1 LNKIIEPKY
10 LLISDSFV
18 NWKILLL
25 FCVSKYLISLF
36 LKDTSLGGLA
46 IKCVTRCIYGVLLL
60 KYPFYF
66 LSEFVLS
73 VSIESTITL
82 FSHLQKLFEIL
93 PQVKHC
99 DLIRFKQRLINLKKT
114 IIKDAGQ
121 YSSKELVNMALS
133 AQQIKLV
140 EQIQFNI
147 LRSIQDK
154 QQKII
159 ALPKIT
165 YPDGLPIS
173 DNAAQIS
180 ATIKANQVVIIAG
193 ETGSGK
199 TTQIPKICLE
209 LGRGVNG
216 LIGHTQPR
224 RIAARTVANRI
235 AEELGTKVGEQV
247 GYKVRFNDQ
256 VSERSYIKLMT
267 DGILLAE
274 MQKDRLLRQYD
285 TIIIDEAH
293 ERSLNIDFILGYLKE
308 ILVKR
313 PDLKLIITSATIDPQ
328 RFAKHF
334 ASKTGVL
341 APIIEVSGRTFPVEM
356 RYRPLNDR
364 VVSDGEE
371 HSSQDVDVI
380 SGILS
385 AVDELSDCGQGD
397 ILIFLNGER
406 EIRDTAAALNTAN
419 LRHTHILP
427 LYARLTV
434 SEQNQIFKSHSGRNI
449 VLATN
454 VAETSL
460 TVPGIKYVIDPG
472 TARISRYSYR
482 TKVQRLPIE
491 PISQASANQRSG
503 RCGRVSEGVCIRLY
517 SEDDYKSRA
526 EFTDPEILRTNLAT
540 VILQMHALDLG
551 DIANFPFVESPDN
564 RNITDG
570 IRLLE
575 EIAAV
580 ESVDNADKVGIKGK
594 VSSTATQL
602 TTSGRLLAKFPI
614 DPRLAKMVVTAIEFG
629 CIEQILVI
637 VSALSIQDPRERP
650 HEKQQLSDEK
660 HNRFK
665 NKNSDFISLLNLW
678 QYISQQQQDLTQN
691 HFRKLCQRE
700 FLSYVRLREWQDI
713 FSQLKRTLKEQKITL
728 TSIDYRFSM
737 PATQQNQEA
746 SSAID
751 KAKESEQ
758 DASLTPVHQALLSG
772 LLSHIGQQD
781 ENREYKGARGMK
793 FFIFPGS
800 ALTKK
805 SPKWLMSAELVETS
819 RLFARMNAKIDPLWL
834 EPLAQHLV
842 KRNYSEPHWEKKQ
855 GAVMAFEQVTLY
867 GLSIVSKRKINFNT
881 IEPHTCRE
889 IFIREALVNGDCA
902 IKEKFLSKNQQLVEN
917 IEALEQKARRR
928 DFLID
933 EQHLVNFYSDK
944 LPDTIVCQR
953 SFLAWWKQ
961 AKQENGQLLDFSKA
975 FLLNESIG
983 ELSAI
988 EYPDFWQQESI
999 ILPLTYHFSPG
1010 DVDDGISVIVP
1021 IALLN
1026 QVQEFGFDWLIP
1038 ALREELV
1045 IALIKALPKT
1055 LRRNFVPAPNYA
1067 EACLAAMPA
1076 EQGSLQEALAKQL
1089 LRMTGVRLPEDAWHD
1104 ITLPVHL
1111 TMNFHVVDDKG
1122 NILKQGRDLNEL
1134 KAELQGKVKASI
1146 KQVAEKGIEQADLTQ
1161 WSFDEL
1167 PKGYEKKVANITIK
1181 AFPALVD
1188 NKSSVSIELFEQE
1201 QHAQEAMIKGISRLI
1216 LLNIPTP
1223 LKYLQENLPN
1233 KAKLGLYFNPF
1244 GSINELLQDCIQGAC
1259 LYLVQQFSQHQNN
1272 EQLPRTEKQFVQC
1285 CDYVRAEI
1293 ADCVLAAAIKVERA
1307 LSLRHEVTKKMKGS
1321 VPLNVIQSHG
1331 DIKQQCEQLIF
1342 KGFVSA
1348 SGLSKLDDITRY
1360 LQGMLRRLDKLPI
1373 DPNQDRLK
1381 LIEVNKVNDTFQT
1394 IMSKQRKDKPVERDL
1409 FATRWLIEELRI
1421 SLFAQNLGTSA
1432 PISVKRIL
1440 NHLKG
1445 FS

>member
-1 LNKIIEPKY
+1 MPPE
-10 LLISDSFV
+10 
-18 NWKILLL
+18 
-25 FCVSKYLISLF
+25 
-36 LKDTSLGGLA
+36 T
-46 IKCVTRCIYGVLLL
+46 
-60 KYPFYF
+60 
-66 LSEFVLS
+66 
-73 VSIESTITL
+73 
-82 FSHLQKLFEIL
+82 
-93 PQVKHC
+93 
-99 DLIRFKQRLINLKKT
+99 
-114 IIKDAGQ
+114 
-121 YSSKELVNMALS
+121 ALS
-133 AQQIKLV
+133 DKQIKLV
-140 EQIQFNI
+140 GQLQQAIVK
-147 LRSIQDK
+147 SIEDK
-154 QQKII
+154 QYKLNN
-159 ALPKIT
+159 LPNIT
-165 YPDGLPIS
+165 YPEGLPIS
-173 DNAAQIS
+173 DNAAEI
-180 ATIKANQVVIIAG
+180 AELIKANQVVIIAG

-209 LGRGVNG
+209 LGRGVDG

-235 AEELGTKVGEQV
+235 ADELGTQLGEQV

-256 VSERSYIKLMT
+256 VSDQSYIKLMT

-274 MQKDRLLRQYD
+274 MQKDRLLRKYD

-293 ERSLNIDFILGYLKE
+293 ERSLNIDFILGYLKQ
-308 ILVKR
+308 ILIKR

-334 ASKTGVL
+334 ANKKGEL

-356 RYRPLNDR
+356 RYRPLNNRIDE
-364 VVSDGEE
+364 DGEE
-371 HSSQDVDVI
+371 QSQQDIDVI
-380 SGILS
+380 SGILD

-406 EIRDTAAALNTAN
+406 EIRDTAAALNKAN

-434 SEQNQIFKSHSGRNI
+434 AEQNQIFKPHTGRNI

-503 RCGRVSEGVCIRLY
+503 RCGRVSEGICIRLY
-517 SEDDYKSRA
+517 SEDDYLSRA

-551 DIANFPFVESPDN
+551 DIANFPFVEAPDN

-580 ESVDNADKVGIKGK
+580 EPAKPAKGRGHNTNQISK
-594 VSSTATQL
+594 TATQL
-602 TTSGRLLAKFPI
+602 TKSGRLLSKFPI
-614 DPRLAKMVVTAIEFG
+614 DPRLAKMVISAIEFG
-629 CIEQILVI
+629 CIEQILII

-660 HNRFK
+660 HNRFR
-665 NKNSDFISLLNLW
+665 NKQSDFVSLLNLW
-678 QYISQQQQDLTQN
+678 QYINEQKKDLTQN
-691 HFRKLCQRE
+691 QFRKLCQKE

-713 FSQLKRTLKEQKITL
+713 FTQLKMTLKEQKINL
-728 TSIDYRFSM
+728 TSVNYQFVM
-737 PATQQNQEA
+737 AKQEPGQA
-746 SSAID
+746 VNKSKEAEVDSSLI
-751 KAKESEQ
+751 
-758 DASLTPVHQALLSG
+758 PVHQALLSG

-800 ALTKK
+800 ALSKK

-867 GLSIVSKRKINFNT
+867 GLSIVTKRKINFHN

-889 IFIREALVNGDCA
+889 LFIREALVNGDST
-902 IKEKFLSKNQQLVEN
+902 IREKFLNRNKQLVES
-917 IEALEQKARRR
+917 IETLEQKARRR

-933 EQHLVNFYSDK
+933 EQQLVDFYSKK
-944 LPDTIVCQR
+944 LPENIVCQR
-953 SFLAWWKQ
+953 SFLAWWK
-961 AKQENGQLLDFSKA
+961 KEKHSNGQLLDFTKA
-975 FLLNESIG
+975 FLLNESSE
-983 ELSAI
+983 ELTAA
-988 EYPDFWQQESI
+988 EYPDLWQQESLT
-999 ILPLTYHFSPG
+999 LPLKYHFNPG
-1010 DVDDGISVIVP
+1010 DIDDGISVVIPV
-1021 IALLN
+1021 ALLN
-1026 QVQEFGFDWLIP
+1026 QVQDIGFDWLIP
-1038 ALREELV
+1038 ALREELA

-1067 EACLAAMPA
+1067 QACLAAMPV
-1076 EQGSLQEALAKQL
+1076 EQGSLHEALAKQL
-1089 LRMTGVRLPEDAWHD
+1089 LRMTGVRLPEDAWQD
-1104 ITLPVHL
+1104 ISLPMHL
-1111 TMNFHVVDDKG
+1111 TMNFQVIDDKG
-1122 NILKQGRDLNEL
+1122 KLLKQGRDLNQL
-1134 KAELQGKVKASI
+1134 KSELQGKVKATI

-1161 WSFDEL
+1161 WDFGSL
-1167 PKGYEKKVANITIK
+1167 PLGYEKKVANITIK

-1188 NKSSVSIELFEQE
+1188 HKNSVAIELFEQE
-1201 QHAQEAMIKGISRLI
+1201 QHAQVAMLKGISRLI

-1223 LKYLQENLPN
+1223 LKYLQEKLPN

-1244 GSINELLQDCIQGAC
+1244 GSINDLLQDCIQGAC
-1259 LYLVQQFSQHQNN
+1259 LSLVNDFSNQQNDG
-1272 EQLPRTEKQFVQC
+1272 QLPRAEKEFAQC
-1285 CDYVRAEI
+1285 CDFVRAEI
-1293 ADCVLAAAIKVERA
+1293 ADCVLTAAIKVERA
-1307 LSLRHEVTKKMKGS
+1307 LSLRHDVTKKMKGS

-1348 SGLSKLDDITRY
+1348 SGLDKLDDIIRY
-1360 LQGMLRRLDKLPI
+1360 LQGMLRRLEKLPI

-1381 LIEVNKVNDTFQT
+1381 LIEVNKVNDHYQQ
-1394 IMSKQRKDKPVERDL
+1394 IIAKQRKDKPIESEL
-1409 FATRWLIEELRI
+1409 LATRWLIEELRI
-1421 SLFAQNLGTSA
+1421 SLFAQNLGTAS

-1440 NHLKG
+1440 NHLKA
-1445 FS
+1445 FM

>member
-1 LNKIIEPKY
+1 
-10 LLISDSFV
+10 V
-18 NWKILLL
+18 
-25 FCVSKYLISLF
+25 
-36 LKDTSLGGLA
+36 
-46 IKCVTRCIYGVLLL
+46 
-60 KYPFYF
+60 
-66 LSEFVLS
+66 S
-73 VSIESTITL
+73 VSIESSITL
-82 FSHLQKLFEIL
+82 FSHLQNLFEIL
-93 PQVKHC
+93 PQAKHC
-99 DLIRFKQRLINLKKT
+99 DAIRFKQRLIQLQKSITKGAGKK
-114 IIKDAGQ
+114 
-121 YSSKELVNMALS
+121 SSTELAAVTLS
-133 AQQIKLV
+133 VQQIKLV
-140 EQIQFNI
+140 EQLQLNI
-147 LRSIQDK
+147 TKSIQDK
-154 QQKII
+154 HKKISS
-159 ALPKIT
+159 LPQIT
-165 YPDGLPIS
+165 YPEGLPIS
-173 DNAAQIS
+173 DNAEHIS
-180 ATIKANQVVIIAG
+180 AVIKANQVVIIAG

-209 LGRGVNG
+209 LGRGVDG

-235 AEELGTKVGEQV
+235 AEELGTKLGDEV

-256 VSERSYIKLMT
+256 VSDKSYIKLMT

-274 MQKDRLLRQYD
+274 MQKDRLLRKYD

-293 ERSLNIDFILGYLKE
+293 ERSLNIDFILGYLKQ
-308 ILVKR
+308 ILIKR

-334 ASKTGVL
+334 ANKQGEL

-364 VVSDGEE
+364 IDNEDDDQ
-371 HSSQDVDVI
+371 SSQDVDVI

-385 AVDELSDCGQGD
+385 AVDELSDCGEGD
-397 ILIFLNGER
+397 ILVFLNGER
-406 EIRDTAAALNTAN
+406 EIRDTAAALNKAN

-434 SEQNQIFKSHSGRNI
+434 AEQNQIFKPHSGRNI

-472 TARISRYSYR
+472 TARVSRYSYR

-491 PISQASANQRSG
+491 PVSQASANQRSG
-503 RCGRVSEGVCIRLY
+503 RCGRVSEGICIRLY
-517 SEDDYKSRA
+517 SEDDYNNRA

-551 DIANFPFVESPDN
+551 DIANFPFVEAPDN

-580 ESVDNADKVGIKGK
+580 ESKDQPTNESTEKQSK
-594 VSSTATQL
+594 TATQL
-602 TTSGRLLAKFPI
+602 TQSGRLLAKFPI
-614 DPRLAKMVVTAIEFG
+614 DPRLAKMVITAIEFG
-629 CIEQILVI
+629 CIEQILII

-665 NKNSDFISLLNLW
+665 NKSSDFISLLNLW
-678 QYISQQQQDLTQN
+678 QYINDQKTDLTQN
-691 HFRKLCQRE
+691 QFRKLCQRE
-700 FLSYVRLREWQDI
+700 YLSYVRLREWQDI
-713 FSQLKRTLKEQKITL
+713 FTQLKMTLKEQKITL
-728 TSIDYRFSM
+728 TSVNYRFTLPS
-737 PATQQNQEA
+737 TQQGEA
-746 SSAID
+746 AD
-751 KAKESEQ
+751 KTKESEQ
-758 DASLTPVHQALLSG
+758 DSALTPVHQALLSG

-867 GLSIVSKRKINFNT
+867 GLTIVSQRKINFNT
-881 IEPHTCRE
+881 IEPITCRE
-889 IFIREALVNGDCA
+889 IFIREALVNGDCV
-902 IKEKFLSKNQQLVEN
+902 IKERFLTKNQQLVES

-933 EQHLVNFYSDK
+933 EQHLVDFYSHK

-953 SFLAWWKQ
+953 SFLSWWKK
-961 AKQENGQLLDFSKA
+961 AKQENGNLLDFSKA
-975 FLLNESIG
+975 FLLNESSN
-983 ELSAI
+983 ELSAA
-988 EYPDFWQQESI
+988 EYPDFWQQGSI
-999 ILPLTYHFSPG
+999 TLPLSYHFSPG
-1010 DVDDGISVIVP
+1010 EIDDGISVIVP

-1026 QVQEFGFDWLIP
+1026 QVQEEGFDWLIP
-1038 ALREELV
+1038 ALREELA

-1067 EACLAAMPA
+1067 QACLAAMPT
-1076 EQGSLQEALAKQL
+1076 EQGDLKAALAKQL
-1089 LRMTGVRLPEDAWHD
+1089 LRMTGVRLPEEAWHD
-1104 ITLPVHL
+1104 ITLPIHL
-1111 TMNFHVVDDKG
+1111 TMNFQVVDDKG
-1122 NILKQGRDLNEL
+1122 KLLKQGRGLNDL
-1134 KAELQGKVKASI
+1134 KSELQGKVKASI
-1146 KQVAEKGIEQADLTQ
+1146 KQVAEKGIEKADLTL
-1161 WSFDEL
+1161 WDFGDL

-1188 NKSSVSIELFEQE
+1188 HKSSVAIELFEQE
-1201 QHAQEAMIKGISRLI
+1201 QQAEEAMLKGISRLI

-1223 LKYLQENLPN
+1223 LKYLQEKLPN

-1244 GSINELLQDCIQGAC
+1244 GSINDLLQDCIQGAC
-1259 LYLVQQFSQHQNN
+1259 LSLVEQFSQRHN
-1272 EQLPRTEKQFVQC
+1272 EGQLPRGEIQFSQC
-1285 CDYVRAEI
+1285 CNFVRAEI
-1293 ADCVLAAAIKVERA
+1293 ADCVLTAAIKVERA
-1307 LSLRHEVTKKMKGS
+1307 LSLRHDVTKKMKGS
-1321 VPLNVIQSHG
+1321 VPLNVIQSHS

-1342 KGFVSA
+1342 KGFVSF

-1360 LQGMLRRLDKLPI
+1360 LQGMLRRLEKLPI

-1381 LIEVNKVNDTFQT
+1381 LIEVNKVNDAFQ
-1394 IMSKQRKDKPVERDL
+1394 IIIGKQRKDKPIDNDL
-1409 FATRWLIEELRI
+1409 FSTRWLIEELRI
-1421 SLFAQNLGTSA
+1421 SLFAQNLGTSS

>member
-1 LNKIIEPKY
+1 M
-10 LLISDSFV
+10 
-18 NWKILLL
+18 
-25 FCVSKYLISLF
+25 
-36 LKDTSLGGLA
+36 
-46 IKCVTRCIYGVLLL
+46 
-60 KYPFYF
+60 
-66 LSEFVLS
+66 S
-73 VSIESTITL
+73 VSIESSITL
-82 FSHLQKLFEIL
+82 FSHLQNLFEIL
-93 PQVKHC
+93 PQAKHC
-99 DLIRFKQRLINLKKT
+99 DAIRFKQRLIQLQKSITKGAGKK
-114 IIKDAGQ
+114 
-121 YSSKELVNMALS
+121 SSTELAAVTLS
-133 AQQIKLV
+133 VQQIKLV
-140 EQIQFNI
+140 EQLQLNI
-147 LRSIQDK
+147 TKSIQDK
-154 QQKII
+154 HKKISS
-159 ALPKIT
+159 LPQIT
-165 YPDGLPIS
+165 YPEGLPIS
-173 DNAAQIS
+173 DNAEHIS
-180 ATIKANQVVIIAG
+180 AVIKANQVVIIAG

-209 LGRGVNG
+209 LGRGVDG

-235 AEELGTKVGEQV
+235 AEELGTKLGDEV

-256 VSERSYIKLMT
+256 VSDKSYIKLMT

-274 MQKDRLLRQYD
+274 MQKDRLLRKYD

-293 ERSLNIDFILGYLKE
+293 ERSLNIDFILGYLKQ
-308 ILVKR
+308 ILIKR

-334 ASKTGVL
+334 ANKQGEL

-364 VVSDGEE
+364 IDNEDDDQ
-371 HSSQDVDVI
+371 SSQDVDVI

-385 AVDELSDCGQGD
+385 AVDELSDCGEGD
-397 ILIFLNGER
+397 ILVFLNGER
-406 EIRDTAAALNTAN
+406 EIRDTAAALNKAN

-434 SEQNQIFKSHSGRNI
+434 AEQNQIFKPHSGRNI

-472 TARISRYSYR
+472 TARVSRYSYR

-491 PISQASANQRSG
+491 PVSQASANQRSG
-503 RCGRVSEGVCIRLY
+503 RCGRVSEGICIRLY
-517 SEDDYKSRA
+517 SEDDYNNRA

-551 DIANFPFVESPDN
+551 DIANFPFVEAPDN

-580 ESVDNADKVGIKGK
+580 ESKDQPTNESTEKQSK
-594 VSSTATQL
+594 TATQL
-602 TTSGRLLAKFPI
+602 TQSGRLLAKFPI
-614 DPRLAKMVVTAIEFG
+614 DPRLAKMVITAIEFG
-629 CIEQILVI
+629 CIEQILII

-665 NKNSDFISLLNLW
+665 NKSSDFISLLNLW
-678 QYISQQQQDLTQN
+678 QYINDQKTDLTQN
-691 HFRKLCQRE
+691 QFRKLCQRE
-700 FLSYVRLREWQDI
+700 YLSYVRLREWQDI
-713 FSQLKRTLKEQKITL
+713 FTQLKMTLKEQKITL
-728 TSIDYRFSM
+728 TSVNYRFTLPS
-737 PATQQNQEA
+737 TQQGEA
-746 SSAID
+746 AD
-751 KAKESEQ
+751 KTKESEQ
-758 DASLTPVHQALLSG
+758 DSALTPVHQALLSG

-867 GLSIVSKRKINFNT
+867 GLTIVSQRKINFNT
-881 IEPHTCRE
+881 IEPITCRE
-889 IFIREALVNGDCA
+889 IFIREALVNGDCV
-902 IKEKFLSKNQQLVEN
+902 IKERFLTKNQQLVES

-933 EQHLVNFYSDK
+933 EQHLVDFYSHK

-953 SFLAWWKQ
+953 SFLSWWKK
-961 AKQENGQLLDFSKA
+961 AKQENGNLLDFSKA
-975 FLLNESIG
+975 FLLNESSN
-983 ELSAI
+983 ELSAA
-988 EYPDFWQQESI
+988 EYPDFWQQGSI
-999 ILPLTYHFSPG
+999 TLPLSYHFSPG
-1010 DVDDGISVIVP
+1010 EIDDGISVIVP

-1026 QVQEFGFDWLIP
+1026 QVQEEGFDWLIP
-1038 ALREELV
+1038 ALREELA

-1067 EACLAAMPA
+1067 QACLAAMPT
-1076 EQGSLQEALAKQL
+1076 EQGDLKAALAKQL
-1089 LRMTGVRLPEDAWHD
+1089 LRMTGVRLPEEAWHD
-1104 ITLPVHL
+1104 ITLPIHL
-1111 TMNFHVVDDKG
+1111 TMNFQVVDDKG
-1122 NILKQGRDLNEL
+1122 KLLKQGRGLNDL
-1134 KAELQGKVKASI
+1134 KSELQGKVKASI
-1146 KQVAEKGIEQADLTQ
+1146 KQVAEKGIEKADLTL
-1161 WSFDEL
+1161 WDFGDL

-1188 NKSSVSIELFEQE
+1188 HKSSVAIELFEQE
-1201 QHAQEAMIKGISRLI
+1201 QQAEEAMLKGISRLI

-1223 LKYLQENLPN
+1223 LKYLQEKLPN

-1244 GSINELLQDCIQGAC
+1244 GSINDLLQDCIQGAC
-1259 LYLVQQFSQHQNN
+1259 LSLVEQFSQRHN
-1272 EQLPRTEKQFVQC
+1272 EGQLPRGEIQFSQC
-1285 CDYVRAEI
+1285 CNFVRAEI
-1293 ADCVLAAAIKVERA
+1293 ADCVLTAAIKVERA
-1307 LSLRHEVTKKMKGS
+1307 LSLRHNVTKKMKGS
-1321 VPLNVIQSHG
+1321 VPLNIIQSHS

-1342 KGFVSA
+1342 KGFVSF
-1348 SGLSKLDDITRY
+1348 SGLSRLDDITRY
-1360 LQGMLRRLDKLPI
+1360 LQGMLRRLEKLPI

-1381 LIEVNKVNDTFQT
+1381 LIEVNKVNDAFQ
-1394 IMSKQRKDKPVERDL
+1394 IIIGKQRKDKPIDNDL
-1409 FATRWLIEELRI
+1409 FSTRWLIEELRI
-1421 SLFAQNLGTSA
+1421 SLFAQNLGTSS

>member
-1 LNKIIEPKY
+1 M
-10 LLISDSFV
+10 
-18 NWKILLL
+18 
-25 FCVSKYLISLF
+25 
-36 LKDTSLGGLA
+36 
-46 IKCVTRCIYGVLLL
+46 
-60 KYPFYF
+60 
-66 LSEFVLS
+66 S
-73 VSIESTITL
+73 VSIESSITL
-82 FSHLQKLFEIL
+82 FSHLQNLFEIL
-93 PQVKHC
+93 PQAKHC
-99 DLIRFKQRLINLKKT
+99 DAIRFKQRLIQLQKSITKGAGKK
-114 IIKDAGQ
+114 
-121 YSSKELVNMALS
+121 SSTELAAVTLS
-133 AQQIKLV
+133 VQQIKLV
-140 EQIQFNI
+140 EQLQLNI
-147 LRSIQDK
+147 TKSIQDK
-154 QQKII
+154 HKKISG
-159 ALPKIT
+159 LPKIT
-165 YPDGLPIS
+165 YPEGLPIS
-173 DNAAQIS
+173 DNAEHIS
-180 ATIKANQVVIIAG
+180 AVIKANQVVIIAG

-209 LGRGVNG
+209 LGRGVDG

-235 AEELGTKVGEQV
+235 AEELGTKLGDEV

-256 VSERSYIKLMT
+256 VSDKSYIKLMT

-274 MQKDRLLRQYD
+274 MQKDRLLRKYD

-293 ERSLNIDFILGYLKE
+293 ERSLNIDFILGYLKQ
-308 ILVKR
+308 ILIKR

-334 ASKTGVL
+334 ANKQGEL

-364 VVSDGEE
+364 IDNEDDDQ
-371 HSSQDVDVI
+371 SSQDVDVI

-385 AVDELSDCGQGD
+385 AVDELSDCGEGD
-397 ILIFLNGER
+397 ILVFLNGER
-406 EIRDTAAALNTAN
+406 EIRDTAAALNKAN

-434 SEQNQIFKSHSGRNI
+434 AEQNQIFKPHSGRNI

-472 TARISRYSYR
+472 TARVSRYSYR

-491 PISQASANQRSG
+491 PVSQASANQRSG
-503 RCGRVSEGVCIRLY
+503 RCGRVSEGICIRLY
-517 SEDDYKSRA
+517 SEDDYNNRA

-551 DIANFPFVESPDN
+551 DIANFPFVEAPDN

-580 ESVDNADKVGIKGK
+580 ESKDQPTNESTEKQSK
-594 VSSTATQL
+594 TATQL
-602 TTSGRLLAKFPI
+602 TQSGRLLAKFPI
-614 DPRLAKMVVTAIEFG
+614 DPRLAKMVITAIEFG
-629 CIEQILVI
+629 CIEQILII

-665 NKNSDFISLLNLW
+665 NKSSDFISLLNLW
-678 QYISQQQQDLTQN
+678 QYINDQKTDLTQN
-691 HFRKLCQRE
+691 QFRKLCQRE
-700 FLSYVRLREWQDI
+700 YLSYVRLREWQDI
-713 FSQLKRTLKEQKITL
+713 FTQLKMTLKEQKITL
-728 TSIDYRFSM
+728 TSVNYRFTLPS
-737 PATQQNQEA
+737 TQQGEA
-746 SSAID
+746 AD
-751 KAKESEQ
+751 KTKESEQ
-758 DASLTPVHQALLSG
+758 DSALTPVHQALLSG

-867 GLSIVSKRKINFNT
+867 GLTIVSQRKINFNT
-881 IEPHTCRE
+881 IEPITCRE
-889 IFIREALVNGDCA
+889 IFIREALVNGDCV
-902 IKEKFLSKNQQLVEN
+902 IKERFLTKNQQLVES

-933 EQHLVNFYSDK
+933 EQHLVDFYSHK

-953 SFLAWWKQ
+953 SFLSWWKK
-961 AKQENGQLLDFSKA
+961 AKQENGNLLDFSKA
-975 FLLNESIG
+975 FLLNESSN
-983 ELSAI
+983 ELSAA
-988 EYPDFWQQESI
+988 EYPDFWQQGSI
-999 ILPLTYHFSPG
+999 TLPLSYHFSPG
-1010 DVDDGISVIVP
+1010 EIDDGISVIVP

-1026 QVQEFGFDWLIP
+1026 QVQEEGFDWLIP
-1038 ALREELV
+1038 ALREELA

-1067 EACLAAMPA
+1067 QACLAAMPT
-1076 EQGSLQEALAKQL
+1076 EQGDLKAALAKQL
-1089 LRMTGVRLPEDAWHD
+1089 LRMTGVRLPEEAWHD
-1104 ITLPVHL
+1104 ITLPIHL
-1111 TMNFHVVDDKG
+1111 TMNFQVVDDKVKL
-1122 NILKQGRDLNEL
+1122 LKQGRGLNDL
-1134 KAELQGKVKASI
+1134 KSELQGKVKASI
-1146 KQVAEKGIEQADLTQ
+1146 KQVAEKGIEKADLTL
-1161 WSFDEL
+1161 WDFGDL

-1188 NKSSVSIELFEQE
+1188 HKSSVAIELFEQE
-1201 QHAQEAMIKGISRLI
+1201 QQAEEAMLKGISRLI

-1223 LKYLQENLPN
+1223 LKYLQEKLPN

-1244 GSINELLQDCIQGAC
+1244 GSINDLLQDCIQGAC
-1259 LYLVQQFSQHQNN
+1259 LSLVEQFSQRHN
-1272 EQLPRTEKQFVQC
+1272 EGQLPRGEIQFSQC
-1285 CDYVRAEI
+1285 CNFVRAEI
-1293 ADCVLAAAIKVERA
+1293 ADCVLTAAIKVERA
-1307 LSLRHEVTKKMKGS
+1307 LSLRHNVTKKMKGS
-1321 VPLNVIQSHG
+1321 VPLNIIQSHS

-1342 KGFVSA
+1342 KGFVSF
-1348 SGLSKLDDITRY
+1348 SGLSRLDDITRY
-1360 LQGMLRRLDKLPI
+1360 LQGMLRRLEKLPI

-1381 LIEVNKVNDTFQT
+1381 LIEVNKVNDAFQ
-1394 IMSKQRKDKPVERDL
+1394 IIIGKQRKDKPIDNDL
-1409 FATRWLIEELRI
+1409 FSTRWLIEELRI
-1421 SLFAQNLGTSA
+1421 SLFAQNLGTSS

>member
-1 LNKIIEPKY
+1 M
-10 LLISDSFV
+10 
-18 NWKILLL
+18 
-25 FCVSKYLISLF
+25 
-36 LKDTSLGGLA
+36 
-46 IKCVTRCIYGVLLL
+46 
-60 KYPFYF
+60 
-66 LSEFVLS
+66 S
-73 VSIESTITL
+73 VSIKSAITL
-82 FSHLQKLFEIL
+82 FPHLQKLFELL
-93 PQVKHC
+93 PQTKNC
-99 DLIRFKQRLINLKKT
+99 DAVRFKKRLMNLKRT
-114 IIKDAGQ
+114 ILQEAKDKSPA
-121 YSSKELVNMALS
+121 ELATLQLS
-133 AQQIKLV
+133 AKQIKLI
-140 EQIQFNI
+140 EPLQQHM
-147 LRSIQDK
+147 LKSIEDK
-154 QQKII
+154 QKKIKN
-159 ALPKIT
+159 LPKIT

-173 DNAAQIS
+173 ENAAHIS

-209 LGRGVNG
+209 LGRGVDG

-235 AEELGTKVGEQV
+235 AEELGTTLGEQV

-256 VSERSYIKLMT
+256 VSDQSYIKLMT

-274 MQKDRLLRQYD
+274 MQRDRLLLKYD

-293 ERSLNIDFILGYLKE
+293 ERSLNIDFILGYLKQV
-308 ILVKR
+308 LVKR

-328 RFAKHF
+328 RFANHF
-334 ASKTGVL
+334 SNKAGVP
-341 APIIEVSGRTFPVEM
+341 APVIEVSGRTFPVEM

-364 VVSDGEE
+364 VVNEDDDQSPQE
-371 HSSQDVDVI
+371 VDII

-397 ILIFLNGER
+397 ILVFLNGER
-406 EIRDTAAALNTAN
+406 EIRDTAAALSKAN
-419 LRHTHILP
+419 LRHTNILP

-434 SEQNQIFKSHSGRNI
+434 SEQNQIFKPHSGRNI

-491 PISQASANQRSG
+491 PVSQASANQRSG
-503 RCGRVSEGVCIRLY
+503 RCGRVSEGICIRLY

-551 DIANFPFVESPDN
+551 DIANFPFVEAPDN

-570 IRLLE
+570 VRLLE

-580 ESVDNADKVGIKGK
+580 ESIANTDKPAKGK
-594 VSSTATQL
+594 QSNAATRL

-614 DPRLAKMVVTAIEFG
+614 DPRLAKMVISAIEFG
-629 CIEQILVI
+629 CIEQILII

-665 NKNSDFISLLNLW
+665 NKTSDFISLLNLW
-678 QYISQQQQDLTQN
+678 QYINDQKKDLTQN
-691 HFRKLCQRE
+691 QFRKLCQRE
-700 FLSYVRLREWQDI
+700 YLSYVRLREWQDI
-713 FSQLKRTLKEQKITL
+713 FSQLKLTLKEQKITL
-728 TSIDYRFSM
+728 TSIDYRFTM
-737 PATQQNQEA
+737 PSVQQGQAE
-746 SSAID
+746 D
-751 KAKESEQ
+751 KTKESEQ
-758 DASLTPVHQALLSG
+758 DSVLTPVHQALLSG

-867 GLSIVSKRKINFNT
+867 GLSIVNKRKINFNT
-881 IEPHTCRE
+881 IEPVTCRE
-889 IFIREALVNGDCA
+889 IFIREALVNGDCV
-902 IKEKFLSKNQQLVEN
+902 IKEKFLTKNQQLVES
-917 IEALEQKARRR
+917 IEELEQKARRR

-933 EQHLVNFYSDK
+933 EQYLVDFYSDK

-953 SFLAWWKQ
+953 SFLSWWKN
-961 AKQENGQLLDFSKA
+961 AKQENGQLLDFTKA
-975 FLLNESIG
+975 FLLNESSD
-983 ELSAI
+983 ELSTT
-988 EYPDFWQQESI
+988 EYPDFWQQDNI
-999 ILPLTYHFSPG
+999 TLPLNYHFSPG

-1026 QVQEFGFDWLIP
+1026 QVQDVGFDWLIP
-1038 ALREELV
+1038 ALRDELV

-1055 LRRNFVPAPNYA
+1055 FRRNFVPAPNYA
-1067 EACLAAMPA
+1067 QACLAAIPA
-1076 EQGSLQEALAKQL
+1076 EQGHLQDALAKQL
-1089 LRMTGVRLPEDAWHD
+1089 LRMTGVRLPEDAWQD
-1104 ITLPVHL
+1104 ITLPIHL
-1111 TMNFHVVDDKG
+1111 TMNFQVVDDQGK
-1122 NILKQGRDLNEL
+1122 ILKQGRVLNEL

-1161 WSFDEL
+1161 WNFGAL

-1188 NKSSVSIELFEQE
+1188 HKSSVAIELFEQE
-1201 QHAQEAMIKGISRLI
+1201 QHAQEAMLKGISRLI

-1223 LKYLQENLPN
+1223 LKYLQEKLPN

-1244 GSINELLQDCIQGAC
+1244 GSVNELLQDCIQGAC
-1259 LYLVQQFSQHQNN
+1259 LSLVEQFSQHQNN
-1272 EQLPRTEKQFVQC
+1272 GQLPRAEQQFKLC

-1307 LSLRHEVTKKMKGS
+1307 LSLRHEVSKKMKGS
-1321 VPLNVIQSHG
+1321 VPLNVIQSHS
-1331 DIKQQCEQLIF
+1331 DIKQQCEQLVF
-1342 KGFVSA
+1342 KGFVSY

-1360 LQGMLRRLDKLPI
+1360 LQGMLRRLEKLPI

-1381 LIEVNKVNDTFQT
+1381 LIEVNKVNDVFQV
-1394 IMSKQRKDKPVERDL
+1394 IIAKQRKDKPIENDL
-1409 FATRWLIEELRI
+1409 LMTRWLIEELRI
-1421 SLFAQNLGTSA
+1421 SLFAQNLGTSS

>member
-1 LNKIIEPKY
+1 
-10 LLISDSFV
+10 
-18 NWKILLL
+18 
-25 FCVSKYLISLF
+25 
-36 LKDTSLGGLA
+36 
-46 IKCVTRCIYGVLLL
+46 
-60 KYPFYF
+60 
-66 LSEFVLS
+66 LS
-73 VSIESTITL
+73 VSIESTVIS
-82 FSHLQKLFEIL
+82 FSHLQNLFELL
-93 PQVKHC
+93 PQAKHC
-99 DLIRFKQRLINLKKT
+99 DAVRFKKRLMNLKRKISQEAKGISNSDLPT
-114 IIKDAGQ
+114 LQLTEK
-121 YSSKELVNMALS
+121 
-133 AQQIKLV
+133 QIKLL
-140 EQIQFNI
+140 EPLQQHI
-147 LRSIQDK
+147 LKSIEDK
-154 QQKII
+154 QQKIKN
-159 ALPKIT
+159 LPKIT

-173 DNAAQIS
+173 ENAAQIS
-180 ATIKANQVVIIAG
+180 AAIEANQVVIIAG

-199 TTQIPKICLE
+199 TTQIPKICLA
-209 LGRGVNG
+209 LGRGVDG

-235 AEELGTKVGEQV
+235 AEELGTTLGEQV

-256 VSERSYIKLMT
+256 VSEQSYIKLMT

-274 MQKDRLLRQYD
+274 MQRDRLLLKYD

-293 ERSLNIDFILGYLKE
+293 ERSLNIDFILGYLKQ
-308 ILVKR
+308 ILIKR

-334 ASKTGVL
+334 SNKAGEP
-341 APIIEVSGRTFPVEM
+341 APVIEVSGRTFPVEM

-364 VVSDGEE
+364 TVNDDNDNDQSAQE
-371 HSSQDVDVI
+371 VDVI
-380 SGILS
+380 SGILL

-406 EIRDTAAALNTAN
+406 EIRDTAAALNKAN
-419 LRHTHILP
+419 LQHTNILP

-434 SEQNQIFKSHSGRNI
+434 SEQNQIFKPHRGRNI

-491 PISQASANQRSG
+491 PVSQASANQRSG
-503 RCGRVSEGVCIRLY
+503 RCGRVSEGICIRLY

-551 DIANFPFVESPDN
+551 DIANFPFVEAPDN

-570 IRLLE
+570 VRLLE

-580 ESVDNADKVGIKGK
+580 EGIANSTKDKQAKGK
-594 VSSTATQL
+594 PSKTATQL
-602 TTSGRLLAKFPI
+602 TKSGRLLAKFPI
-614 DPRLAKMVVTAIEFG
+614 DPRLAKMVITAIDFG
-629 CIEQILVI
+629 CIEQILII

-660 HNRFK
+660 HSRFK
-665 NKNSDFISLLNLW
+665 NKTSDFISLLNLW
-678 QYISQQQQDLTQN
+678 QYINNQKKDLTQN
-691 HFRKLCQRE
+691 QFRKLCQRE

-713 FSQLKRTLKEQKITL
+713 FSQLKLTLKEQKIPL

-737 PATQQNQEA
+737 QSAQEI
-746 SSAID
+746 SSSGG
-751 KAKESEQ
+751 KEKESEQ
-758 DASLTPVHQALLSG
+758 DSILTPVHQALLSG

-800 ALTKK
+800 ALAKK

-834 EPLAQHLV
+834 EPLADHLV

-867 GLSIVSKRKINFNT
+867 GLNIVSKRKINFNN
-881 IEPHTCRE
+881 IEPDTCRE
-889 IFIREALVNGDCA
+889 IFIREALVNGDCI
-902 IKEKFLSKNQQLVEN
+902 IKEKFLSKNQQLVES

-933 EQHLVNFYSDK
+933 EQHLVDFYSDK
-944 LPDTIVCQR
+944 LPETVNCQR
-953 SFLAWWKQ
+953 SFLAWWKK
-961 AKQENGQLLDFSKA
+961 AKQQNGHLLDFTKD
-975 FLLNESIG
+975 FLLNESSD
-983 ELSAI
+983 ELSTTQ
-988 EYPDFWQQESI
+988 YPDFWQQESI
-999 ILPLTYHFSPG
+999 TLPLTYHFSPG
-1010 DVDDGISVIVP
+1010 DIDDGISVIVP
-1021 IALLN
+1021 VALLN
-1026 QVQEFGFDWLIP
+1026 QVQEIGFDWLIP

-1067 EACLAAMPA
+1067 QACIAAMPA
-1076 EQGSLQEALAKQL
+1076 EQGSLQDALAKQL
-1089 LRMTGVRLPEDAWHD
+1089 LRMTGVRLPEDAWQD
-1104 ITLPVHL
+1104 ITLPMHL
-1111 TMNFHVVDDKG
+1111 TMNFQVIDDKG
-1122 NILKQGRDLNEL
+1122 KSLKQGRDLNQL

-1146 KQVAEKGIEQADLTQ
+1146 KKVAEKGIEQADLTQ
-1161 WSFDEL
+1161 WDFGKL
-1167 PKGYEKKVANITIK
+1167 PQGYEKKVANITIK

-1188 NKSSVSIELFEQE
+1188 HKSSVAIELFEQE
-1201 QHAQEAMIKGISRLI
+1201 QHAQEAMLKGTSRLI
-1216 LLNIPTP
+1216 LLNIPSP
-1223 LKYLQENLPN
+1223 LKYLQEKLPN

-1244 GSINELLQDCIQGAC
+1244 GSINDLLQDCIQGAC
-1259 LYLVQQFSQHQNN
+1259 LSLVQQFSEQQNKG
-1272 EQLPRTEKQFVQC
+1272 QLPREEEQFLQC
-1285 CDYVRAEI
+1285 CNFVRAEI
-1293 ADCVLAAAIKVERA
+1293 ADCVLSAAIKVERA
-1307 LSLRHEVTKKMKGS
+1307 LSLRHDVTKKMKGS

-1331 DIKQQCEQLIF
+1331 DIKQQCEKLVF
-1342 KGFVSA
+1342 KGFVSD
-1348 SGLSKLDDITRY
+1348 SGLSKLDDIIRY
-1360 LQGMLRRLDKLPI
+1360 LQGMLRRLEKLPI

-1381 LIEVNKVNDTFQT
+1381 LIEVNKVNDVYQV
-1394 IMSKQRKDKPVERDL
+1394 IMGKQRKDKPIERDL
-1409 FATRWLIEELRI
+1409 LTTRWLIEELRI

-1440 NHLKG
+1440 NHLKD

>member
-1 LNKIIEPKY
+1 M
-10 LLISDSFV
+10 
-18 NWKILLL
+18 
-25 FCVSKYLISLF
+25 
-36 LKDTSLGGLA
+36 
-46 IKCVTRCIYGVLLL
+46 
-60 KYPFYF
+60 
-66 LSEFVLS
+66 S
-73 VSIESTITL
+73 VSIDSAITS
-82 FSHLQKLFEIL
+82 FSHLQKLFQLL
-93 PQVKHC
+93 PQAKKS
-99 DLIRFKQRLINLKKT
+99 DALRFKRRLMNLKKT
-114 IIKDAGQ
+114 IIKEAGQ
-121 YSSKELVNMALS
+121 KTPAELAVLSLS
-133 AQQIKLV
+133 AKQLKQVEPLQQH
-140 EQIQFNI
+140 I
-147 LRSIQDK
+147 LKSIQDK
-154 QQKII
+154 QQKISS
-159 ALPKIT
+159 LPKIT
-165 YPDGLPIS
+165 YPEGLPIS
-173 DNAAQIS
+173 ENAAQIS
-180 ATIKANQVVIIAG
+180 AAIEANQVVIIAG

-209 LGRGVNG
+209 LGRGVDG

-235 AEELGTKVGEQV
+235 AEELGTKLGEQV

-256 VSERSYIKLMT
+256 VSEQSYIKLMT

-274 MQKDRLLRQYD
+274 MQRDRLLLKYD

-293 ERSLNIDFILGYLKE
+293 ERSLNIDFILGYLKQ

-334 ASKTGVL
+334 ASKNGVP

-356 RYRPLNDR
+356 RYRPLNDPR
-364 VVSDGEE
+364 VNDDDDQ
-371 HSSQDVDVI
+371 SSQEIDII

-385 AVDELSDCGQGD
+385 AVDELSDCGNGD
-397 ILIFLNGER
+397 ILVFLNGER
-406 EIRDTAAALNTAN
+406 EIRDTAAALNKAN
-419 LRHTHILP
+419 LRHTNILP

-434 SEQNQIFKSHSGRNI
+434 SEQNQIFKPHNGRNI

-491 PISQASANQRSG
+491 PVSQASANQRSG
-503 RCGRVSEGVCIRLY
+503 RCGRVSEGICIRLY

-551 DIANFPFVESPDN
+551 DIANFPFVEAPDN

-570 IRLLE
+570 VRLLE

-580 ESVDNADKVGIKGK
+580 ESRDVAKKVNSNGAKGK
-594 VSSTATQL
+594 LTTSSTQL
-602 TTSGRLLAKFPI
+602 TKSGRLLAKFPI
-614 DPRLAKMVVTAIEFG
+614 DPRLAKMVISAIEFG
-629 CIEQILVI
+629 CIEQILII

-665 NKNSDFISLLNLW
+665 NKSSDFISLLNLW
-678 QYISQQQQDLTQN
+678 QYINEQKKDLTQN
-691 HFRKLCQRE
+691 QFRKLCQRE

-713 FSQLKRTLKEQKITL
+713 FSQLKLTLKEQNIAL
-728 TSIDYRFSM
+728 TSVDYRFTM
-737 PATQQNQEA
+737 AKVQQGQETV
-746 SSAID
+746 D
-751 KAKESEQ
+751 KAKETEQ
-758 DASLTPVHQALLSG
+758 DSTLVPVHQALLSG

-867 GLSIVSKRKINFNT
+867 GLSIVSKRKINFKT
-881 IEPHTCRE
+881 IEPAICRE
-889 IFIREALVNGDCA
+889 IFIREALVNGDCI
-902 IKEKFLSKNQQLVEN
+902 IKEKFLSKNQQLVES

-933 EQHLVNFYSDK
+933 EQQLVDFYSNK
-944 LPDTIVCQR
+944 IPETVNCQR
-953 SFLAWWKQ
+953 SFLAWWKK
-961 AKQENGQLLDFSKA
+961 AKRENAQLLNFSKA
-975 FLLNESIG
+975 FLLNESSD
-983 ELSAI
+983 ELSDV
-988 EYPDFWQQESI
+988 EYPDVWQQDSI
-999 ILPLTYHFSPG
+999 TLPLTYHFSPG
-1010 DVDDGISVIVP
+1010 DIDDGISVVLP

-1026 QVQEFGFDWLIP
+1026 QVQEVGFDWLIP
-1038 ALREELV
+1038 ALRDELA

-1067 EACLAAMPA
+1067 QACLAAMPA

-1089 LRMTGVRLPEDAWHD
+1089 LRMTGVRLPEDAWQD
-1104 ITLPVHL
+1104 ITLPIHL
-1111 TMNFHVVDDKG
+1111 TMNFQVVDEKG
-1122 NILKQGRDLNEL
+1122 KLIKQGRDLNEL

-1161 WSFDEL
+1161 WDFGSL

-1188 NKSSVSIELFEQE
+1188 HKNSVAIELFEQE
-1201 QHAQEAMIKGISRLI
+1201 QHAQEAMLKGISRLI

-1223 LKYLQENLPN
+1223 LKYLQEKLPN

-1259 LYLVQQFSQHQNN
+1259 LFLVQQFSTNQNDGL
-1272 EQLPRTEKQFVQC
+1272 LPREEKQF
-1285 CDYVRAEI
+1285 A
-1293 ADCVLAAAIKVERA
+1293 
-1307 LSLRHEVTKKMKGS
+1307 
-1321 VPLNVIQSHG
+1321 
-1331 DIKQQCEQLIF
+1331 
-1342 KGFVSA
+1342 
-1348 SGLSKLDDITRY
+1348 
-1360 LQGMLRRLDKLPI
+1360 
-1373 DPNQDRLK
+1373 
-1381 LIEVNKVNDTFQT
+1381 
-1394 IMSKQRKDKPVERDL
+1394 
-1409 FATRWLIEELRI
+1409 
-1421 SLFAQNLGTSA
+1421 
-1432 PISVKRIL
+1432 
-1440 NHLKG
+1440 
-1445 FS
+1445 